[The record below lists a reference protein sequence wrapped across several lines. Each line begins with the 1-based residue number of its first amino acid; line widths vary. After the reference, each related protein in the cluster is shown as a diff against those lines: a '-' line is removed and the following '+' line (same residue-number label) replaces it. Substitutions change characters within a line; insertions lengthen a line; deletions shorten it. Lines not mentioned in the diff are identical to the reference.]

1 MSKEKDFLWM
11 WHCSDNPDN
20 IILDYS
26 KLLDDKKLSEL
37 LNKNV
42 AIGFR
47 TALRKMEEL
56 NLIEMQDIDR
66 KPNDG
71 DQEKWNEFFKT

>member
-1 MSKEKDFLWM
+1 MSKEKDFSWM
-11 WHCSDNPDN
+11 WHCSDEPNN
-20 IILDYS
+20 ILDYS
-26 KLLDDKKLSEL
+26 KLLDNKKLSEL

-56 NLIEMQDIDR
+56 GLIEMQDINR
-66 KPNDG
+66 KPNDD
-71 DQEKWNEFFKT
+71 DQKKWNEFFKT